1 MPRRLALFAAVFAV
15 LAIVVGPAAQAADA
29 LETFLHR
36 WEDPRQFDAQDLDPE
51 FQAAVN
57 GGGQSIVL
65 NRDQTIAYNQRIR
78 QLLTSYAVRSFKILE
93 RRETAGRLVVTYATA
108 YEVGLRGQKVAVEEV
123 ATLTLTRGGP
133 NGFRV
138 LSVKSQQKDVTGG

>member
-15 LAIVVGPAAQAADA
+15 FAIVVGPAAQAADA

-36 WEDPRQFDAQDLDPE
+36 WEDPRQFDAENLAPE
-51 FQAAVN
+51 FRAEVS
-57 GGGQSIVL
+57 GGGQNIVL
-65 NRDQTIAYNQRIR
+65 NRDQTIAYNERIQ
-78 QLLTSYAVRSFKILE
+78 QLITSYAVRSFKILE

-123 ATLTLTRGGP
+123 TTLTLARGGP

-138 LSVKSQQKDVTGG
+138 LSVTSRQKDVTG